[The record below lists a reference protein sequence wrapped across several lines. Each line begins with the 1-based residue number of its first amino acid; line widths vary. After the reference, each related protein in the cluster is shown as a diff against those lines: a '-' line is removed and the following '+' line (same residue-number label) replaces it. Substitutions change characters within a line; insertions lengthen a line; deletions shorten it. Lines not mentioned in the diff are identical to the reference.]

1 MRQVIIPAHLLRILS
16 PILLLV
22 SSCTHNYAYREIHS
36 FGESLEWRGTDTV
49 EFAIPVN
56 DNKAPYL
63 FEMTFRC
70 ASGFVYDK
78 MLVRLE
84 ETAPDGK
91 VIRRDVEIEV
101 RNADGSF
108 NGEKGFDIIDLT
120 TTISPEQSYPVHG
133 TYTYR
138 IWQTMGMDVV
148 HFPMEVG
155 LQLSR
160 PEAQ

>member
-1 MRQVIIPAHLLRILS
+1 MSKVITPFHLLWILS
-16 PILLLV
+16 LIVLY
-22 SSCTHNYAYREIHS
+22 SCTPDYTYREIHS
-36 FGESLEWRGTDTV
+36 FGESLEWRSTDTV

-70 ASGFVYDK
+70 ASGFAYDK

-84 ETAPDGK
+84 ETAPNGK

-120 TTISPEQSYPVHG
+120 TTISPDQSYPVHG

-138 IWQTMGMDVV
+138 VWQTMGMDVV

>member
-1 MRQVIIPAHLLRILS
+1 MRKVILPIHLIWMLGTILFA
-16 PILLLV
+16 V
-22 SSCTHNYAYREIHS
+22 SSCTQNYTYHQIHS
-36 FGESLEWRGTDTV
+36 FGESLEWRSSDTV
-49 EFAIPVN
+49 EFVIPVN

-70 ASGFVYDK
+70 ASGFAYDK

-91 VIRRDVEIEV
+91 VIRRDVEIAV

-120 TTISPEQSYPVHG
+120 TTISPNQSYPVHG

-138 IWQTMGMDVV
+138 VWQTMGMDVV

-160 PEAQ
+160 PDEQ